1 MARDTQTTT
10 FTRSGGG
17 NIPYAAAVHANLVE
31 QKWSNLMFRHGLAN
45 NPLKAFMGTSDNSII
60 QVDKDFVKVK
70 GDKITFHLR
79 ALLSGSGQGDDG
91 TLEGNEESMTFYD
104 NPVTIHERGHAVKV
118 NGIMTEQRTSIPLR
132 VQGKNALGEWIGRAN
147 AADIISALSGVGD
160 PAVSGDCTK
169 SFAGQVTGAAAVDAY
184 SSGIETVNLAQYASG
199 EGRASAATF
208 GDRIFYGGQTT
219 AGVWQVA
226 SGDSTLDRTSHRFG
240 TRVISY
246 VKLMAKATITTAGV
260 AVSPI
265 RPVKVDGKDMF
276 LMFISPYQ
284 ARDLK
289 LETAWINAQ
298 KDANW
303 RGSKN
308 PLFTGALGVWDGVIL
323 HECDLIHFRYGEAGT
338 SDSEFFSSSDDVCSS
353 GVYVARGLF
362 CGAQAGLLAIGKK
375 PSWKEKMFDYG
386 AKWGISTRMIYGAK
400 KSVFNSR
407 AFGVIAV
414 DTTIDPNA

>member
-17 NIPYAAAVHANLVE
+17 NIPYAAAVHGNLVE
-31 QKWSNLMFRHGLAN
+31 QKWSNLMFKHGLAT
-45 NPLKAFMGTSDNSII
+45 NPLKAFMGPGDNSII
-60 QVDKDFVKVK
+60 QVDKNFLKAK
-70 GDKITFHLR
+70 GDKIVFHLR
-79 ALLSGSGQGDDG
+79 ALLSEDGQGDDG
-91 TLEGNEESMTFYD
+91 TLEGNEEAMTFYD
-104 NPVTIHERGHAVKV
+104 NPVTIHERSHATKV

-132 VQGKNALGEWIGRAN
+132 EQGKNALGEWIGRVQ

-169 SFAGQVTGAAAVDAY
+169 SFAGQRTGAAAVDSY
-184 SSGIETVNLAQYASG
+184 SSGIETVNLGQYA
-199 EGRASAATF
+199 EGRLAQTVF
-208 GDRIFYGGQTT
+208 GDRIFYGGMTS
-219 AGVWQVA
+219 AGVFSPTA
-226 SGDSTLDRTSHRFG
+226 SGDSTLNRTSHRFG

-246 VKLMAKATITTAGV
+246 VKMMAKATITTAG
-260 AVSPI
+260 AVINPI
-265 RPVKVDGKDMF
+265 RPVLVDGKKMYV
-276 LMFISPYQ
+276 MFISPYQ

-338 SDSEFFSSSDDVCSS
+338 SDSEFFSSSDDVCTSS
-353 GVYVARGLF
+353 VYVARGLF
-362 CGAQAGLLAIGKK
+362 CGAQAGLLAFGQK
-375 PSWKEKMFDYG
+375 PTWKEKMFDYG
-386 AKWGISTRMIYGAK
+386 AKWGISSRMIYGAMR
-400 KSVFNSR
+400 SRFNSVG
-407 AFGVIAV
+407 FGCIAV
-414 DTTIDPNA
+414 DTAIDPSL